1 MEIKQQ
7 NFLIR
12 NASHKDLLILISL
25 IEQSGYPIEKQDLLQ
40 NIELF
45 LHDPYKAIWV
55 AEKKGEVV
63 GCLAIDLIN
72 LFHTKEKLARIV
84 TLVIDEKQR
93 RQGIAKKLVEKAE
106 EFSKKMHCSV
116 IELTTGVSKKKMQ
129 TDDFY
134 KKLHYTEKDKKI
146 YFTKDL

>member
-1 MEIKQQ
+1 MEIKQ

-12 NASHKDLLILISL
+12 NASHKDLLKLISL
-25 IEQSGYPIEKQDLLQ
+25 VEQFGYPIQKQDLLQ

-45 LHDPYKAIWV
+45 LHAPYKAIWV
-55 AEKKGEVV
+55 AEKKGKVV

-84 TLVIDEKQR
+84 TLVVDEKER
-93 RQGIAKKLVEKAE
+93 KQGIARKLVEKAE
-106 EFSKKMHCSV
+106 EFAKSMHCSV
-116 IELTTGVSKKKMQ
+116 VELTTGISKKKM
-129 TDDFY
+129 DDFY
-134 KKLHYTEKDKKI
+134 KKLHYTEKEKKI